1 MNFRIITSLVL
12 ILSFSLLSGCLGS
25 KASKRSDFTDHA
37 MDISLSK
44 DGKYV
49 LISHSKGFVNLRRLD
64 FKKNKKIASW
74 AHQDTDAAGII
85 ASDFSLD
92 NEYIVTVEQKTI
104 ARYSQAA
111 KKVQNFWSLNDIKD
125 VVMSPKGDFA
135 LVASAEKKPPTA
147 DIKEGYLNY
156 RIVYFHLPYG
166 GLKYAF
172 YHDDVITTIALSD
185 DGRYAISGSDDY
197 KARLWDLET
206 GELKYTWKHKSK
218 VVRVQLSPDGKYAM
232 TNNAGGDIKIYKTK
246 NGKLYRKLK
255 LPRASVS
262 AAAFSPNGRYLAT
275 GLNREEL
282 IVWHLKS
289 GKIKNKW
296 RPARRYFWQSS
307 LARITSLAF
316 PNNKTVI
323 SITSRGIAQE
333 WKVGKK

>member
-1 MNFRIITSLVL
+1 MNFKIIISLSLIITL
-12 ILSFSLLSGCLGS
+12 SLLSGCMGS
-25 KASKRSDFTDHA
+25 KSSNRSDFTEHA
-37 MDISLSK
+37 LDISLSK
-44 DGKYV
+44 DGQQV
-49 LISHSKGFVNLRRLD
+49 LISHSKGFVDLHRLD
-64 FKKNKKIASW
+64 FKKNKKLASW

-92 NEYIVTVEQKTI
+92 KEFIVTTEQKTI
-104 ARYSQAA
+104 ARYSQTAN
-111 KKVQNFWSLNDIKD
+111 KVVNFWSLNDIKD

-147 DIKEGYLNY
+147 NIAEGYLNY

-166 GLKYAF
+166 GIKYAF

-197 KARLWDLET
+197 KARLWDLES

-218 VVRVQLSPDGKYAM
+218 VVRVQLSPDGRYAM

-262 AAAFSPNGRYLAT
+262 AAAFSPKAKYLAT
-275 GLNREEL
+275 GLSREEL

-289 GKIKNKW
+289 GKIMNKW

-316 PNNKTVI
+316 PSKRTVI
-323 SITSRGIAQE
+323 SITSRGIAQK
-333 WKVGKK
+333 WKVGK